1 MTYKAHKIVVN
12 IPFRGTLQRT
22 YWSNE
27 PVTASEVISLV
38 LEEENQAANRHYLAS
53 EFYKF
58 SNPRNGLICKFDHL
72 LKKRIQ
78 VLEGHVDDL
87 SRGATL
93 DKFFD
98 VEDV

>member
-1 MTYKAHKIVVN
+1 MTNKAHKIVVN

-22 YWSNE
+22 YFSNE
-27 PVTASEVISLV
+27 PVTSKEVISLV
-38 LEEENQAANRHYLAS
+38 LEEENQADNRQYLAR

-58 SNPRNGLICKFDHL
+58 SDPYAGKVCKLDHL
-72 LKKRIQ
+72 LKKKIQ
-78 VLEGHVDDL
+78 VVEGHVDDR
-87 SRGATL
+87 SRRATL

>member
-1 MTYKAHKIVVN
+1 MTYKAHRIVVN
-12 IPFRGTLQRT
+12 IPFRGTLQRS
-22 YWSNE
+22 YWSDE
-27 PVTASEVISLV
+27 PLTASEVISLV
-38 LEEENQAANRHYLAS
+38 LEKDNQADNRHYLAR

-58 SNPRNGLICKFDHL
+58 SDPTKGKVCKLDHL

-93 DKFFD
+93 VTFLDL
-98 VEDV
+98 EDV

>member
-1 MTYKAHKIVVN
+1 MTNKTHKIVVN

-22 YWSNE
+22 YFSNE
-27 PVTASEVISLV
+27 PVTSKEVISLV
-38 LEEENQAANRHYLAS
+38 LEEENQADNRQYLAR

-58 SNPRNGLICKFDHL
+58 SDPYAGKVGKLDHL
-72 LKKRIQ
+72 LKKKIQ
-78 VLEGHVDDL
+78 VVEGHVDDL
-87 SRGATL
+87 SRRATL

>member
-53 EFYKF
+53 EFY
-58 SNPRNGLICKFDHL
+58 I
-72 LKKRIQ
+72 
-78 VLEGHVDDL
+78 
-87 SRGATL
+87 
-93 DKFFD
+93 
-98 VEDV
+98 